1 MISDRRI
8 PVRGSVFGIPDLR
21 FTVLDCATCA
31 QVFAITDELHARRL
45 WDRANFWCP
54 LGHAN
59 VYCGGEKERLEGE
72 VQELER
78 RVTRLN
84 AEVDQERARAA
95 TATRS
100 ANATR
105 GEMTKLRKRIANGVC
120 PACHR
125 TFSQLARHMKS
136 KHPQEVTSDD

>member
-1 MISDRRI
+1 MPAVRI
-8 PVRGSVFGIPDLR
+8 PVVESAFASYLKATS
-21 FTVLDCATCA
+21 FTVLDCANCGV
-31 QVFAITDELHARRL
+31 VFAVTDEFNTRRQ
-45 WDRANFWCP
+45 WDGDTFYCP
-54 LGHAN
+54 NGHAN
-59 VYCGGEKERLEGE
+59 IFRGGEQSLKDQIATLEK
-72 VQELER
+72 

-84 AEVDQERARAA
+84 AEVDQERAHAA
-95 TATRS
+95 AAVKS

-136 KHPQEVTSDD
+136 KHPNEASA